1 MFSAPTLAGVHVEQN
16 VPNVPHRPLEIR
28 RRMQRVA
35 KPASRVQYPTAE
47 TQLVRGTFCHPTVC
61 LGWPY
66 QSTITGKS
74 SFGIPRNPRRG
85 YSGKRLLRGG
95 PVLVFGLSRRRLGSS
110 TSGDSG
116 RSRIHLASGK
126 SCRGGTATGR
136 KDMDI
141 VRPVGGLR
149 GCESQGLRRLLA
161 SRMQDARRPAGTA

>member
-1 MFSAPTLAGVHVEQN
+1 MSSRMP
-16 VPNVPHRPLEIR
+16 PDVPHMPLEIR

-47 TQLVRGTFCHPTVC
+47 MQLVRGTFCHPTVR
-61 LGWPY
+61 LGRPY

-95 PVLVFGLSRRRLGSS
+95 PVLLLGLSRRRLGSS
-110 TSGDSG
+110 TSGNSG

-126 SCRGGTATGR
+126 SCRGGTAAGR